1 MAAPHWGGQRDIT
14 RERKGL
20 RSQISR
26 DNPRL
31 CAALVVCRLLQP
43 GRHPANATGA
53 TLHFWARAPLSCLQG
68 DLCSFD
74 VSYAVSTINSN
85 ETRFFDA
92 AGNQTMFQNHQAE
105 QDTFSANGKTLV
117 SQVYHVTFQGFF
129 DENGDLTLVGNGVF
143 IRVPLPGGGVFI
155 GAGRVNSF
163 GNSSIVLSPDH
174 GAFKNVDRFCAA
186 LSP

>member
-1 MAAPHWGGQRDIT
+1 M
-14 RERKGL
+14 
-20 RSQISR
+20 SR
-26 DNPRL
+26 FRATIAL
-31 CAALVVCRLLQP
+31 CAALAC
-43 GRHPANATGA
+43 AACFTGA
-53 TLHFWARAPLSCLQG
+53 ASATPPVHSSFLGAGTAVVPAG

-74 VSYAVSTINSN
+74 VSYAFHINSN